1 MNLMNNVSYQNHL
14 EQTKT
19 HYLMDQMEVTL
30 RVNKNKEV
38 TLRKGQKN
46 VQVPSRPF
54 GDPSRP
60 YALEG
65 GMYVC
70 L

>member
-1 MNLMNNVSYQNHL
+1 
-14 EQTKT
+14 
-19 HYLMDQMEVTL
+19 MEVFEC
-30 RVNKNKEV
+30 REQHYIIDEINHMGRIFIYASCDVS
-38 TLRKGQKN
+38 LRKGQKN